1 MLIVIMLNVIMLSVF
16 VLSVVMLCAIM
27 LKVIILHVIMVN
39 VVAPE
44 KVQTLT
50 TLDLTQR
57 RRKVRLVDQ
66 AKEETKLRELR

>member
-1 MLIVIMLNVIMLSVF
+1 MSLWCNVITLIVIMLNVIMLN
-16 VLSVVMLCAIM
+16 
-27 LKVIILHVIMVN
+27 VIILHVIKVN

-50 TLDLTQR
+50 TLDLR
-57 RRKVRLVDQ
+57 RRKVRLADQ